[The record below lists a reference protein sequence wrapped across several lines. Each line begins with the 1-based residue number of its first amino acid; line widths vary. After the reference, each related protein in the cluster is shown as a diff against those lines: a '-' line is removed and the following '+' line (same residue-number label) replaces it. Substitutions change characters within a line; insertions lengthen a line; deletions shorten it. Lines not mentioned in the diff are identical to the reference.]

1 MYGHITRVS
10 WIWCTFFWFWHH
22 SRQFKELLNVTQG
35 QVPICMAL
43 EGGYEIKVTQR
54 KFFWKCFVRALKINY
69 WAHWMNISGEHAGQ
83 VGAGGDKGCPGEAS
97 WSHVSCIN
105 VLNHYCQKSGNFNWS
120 IETNILAGCPLST
133 RSHRLTWR
141 SSGPRVLKR
150 SKGCC
155 TTTTHG
161 SVWRSSRGSW
171 DGGRRAA
178 VKHPSPSEW
187 RPALKCEWSNCLLA
201 TWANLVWR
209 S

>member
-54 KFFWKCFVRALKINY
+54 NFFWKCFVRALKINY
-69 WAHWMNISGEHAGQ
+69 WAHWMNISGEHASQ

-120 IETNILAGCPLST
+120 KQISLQSAHWVQGAIGWPGGAAGL
-133 RSHRLTWR
+133 
-141 SSGPRVLKR
+141 
-150 SKGCC
+150 GCC
-155 TTTTHG
+155 
-161 SVWRSSRGSW
+161 SDWRGAAQPQHMAVSGGVQKGAGMGG
-171 DGGRRAA
+171 GGRQLNTP
-178 VKHPSPSEW
+178 HHLSEDLPW
-187 RPALKCEWSNCLLA
+187 NVNEAIACSKLEPI
-201 TWANLVWR
+201 
-209 S
+209 